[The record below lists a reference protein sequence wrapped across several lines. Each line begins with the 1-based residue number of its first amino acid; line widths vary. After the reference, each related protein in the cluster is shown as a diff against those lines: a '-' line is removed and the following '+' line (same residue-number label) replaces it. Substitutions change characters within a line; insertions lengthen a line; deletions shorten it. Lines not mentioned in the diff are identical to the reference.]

1 MTSYMARTCVRH
13 EDGTL
18 RSPMNQDFIW
28 PNQVGTI
35 VTAPDWNPEPVCGG
49 GLHGLRPGQQKPGH
63 WVTGPDA
70 VYLVCSFE
78 EEDAVDLDGSVKV
91 RQCRVECVGTAADY
105 TNFLT
110 ELGYTGLYGAHIET
124 SVGGHFFVGDD
135 SIVVSDSASEI
146 SIFATRHAT
155 IICRGT
161 GNAFVCG
168 GACSHVEIENGSGHG
183 GPSSTLICKG
193 SEIGNCLWGG
203 LDSTYFA
210 NKAFLIH
217 QNGSEIDTHL
227 IPSKVKSNALY
238 RVVDGAFVEMST

>member
-18 RSPMNQDFIW
+18 RSPMNQNFIW
-28 PNQVGTI
+28 PNQVGAI
-35 VTAPDWNPEPVCGG
+35 VTAPDWNPEPTCGG

-110 ELGYTGLYGAHIET
+110 ILGYRKLYGAHYTYDKNLIVAGNDAFIDLLLD
-124 SVGGHFFVGDD
+124 SDSIAHLIVGDH
-135 SIVVSDSASEI
+135 VNV
-146 SIFATRHAT
+146 
-155 IICRGT
+155 ICRGSGKALIST
-161 GNAFVCG
+161 GVFSVLELLR
-168 GACSHVEIENGSGHG
+168 VKQDLFT
-183 GPSSTLICKG
+183 P
-193 SEIGNCLWGG
+193 
-203 LDSTYFA
+203 
-210 NKAFLIH
+210 
-217 QNGSEIDTHL
+217 
-227 IPSKVKSNALY
+227 KV
-238 RVVDGAFVEMST
+238 RI